1 MWWYGDGMN
10 GWGYALMTISM
21 VVFWA
26 LVIYGVVLLARY
38 LGRSDRPAGG
48 RPTPEDLLAERFARG
63 EIDEPEYRQRL
74 DSLRQHRGPIAKV

>member
-1 MWWYGDGMN
+1 MWWYGNGLN

-21 VVFWA
+21 VLFWA

-38 LGRSDRPAGG
+38 LGRSDRPGTR
-48 RPTPEDLLAERFARG
+48 RPTPEDVLAERFARG

-74 DSLRQHRGPIAKV
+74 DSLRQNRGPVAKV